1 MRVIAGLA
9 ELKLVARVAQALN
22 VTQPAISK
30 QITELEEIVAQP
42 IVTRDRNRLFLT
54 PIGERLADHARAV
67 LAQIDRAA
75 FDIEAMASGVSGSVQ
90 VGAVSSVAPS
100 LLPGAI
106 ALFKSSAPQS
116 SVSITEGHFVSL
128 YPLLETGQIDLLIA
142 RIWHPTEI
150 AEVAQAVLFEE
161 PIVVVTGRDHALA
174 HQERVTWAQAATCP
188 WILPQANSVARRAV
202 DAMFAGHGLVPPTN
216 VVASS
221 SLSLNLEVLRQM
233 PVLGLFPRSQA
244 NAHAARGDLVILPL
258 DTAGL
263 LSQARCFWKPE
274 AVETNGSVDLFRR
287 CLLQV
292 ARGKTIPFG

>member
-1 MRVIAGLA
+1 M
-9 ELKLVARVAQALN
+9 ARVAQALN

-30 QITELEEIVAQP
+30 QINELEEIVAQP
-42 IVTRDRNRLFLT
+42 VVTRDRNRLFLT
-54 PIGERLADHARAV
+54 LIGARLADHARAV
-67 LAQIDRAA
+67 LAQIVRAA

-128 YPLLETGQIDLLIA
+128 YPLL
-142 RIWHPTEI
+142 
-150 AEVAQAVLFEE
+150 
-161 PIVVVTGRDHALA
+161 
-174 HQERVTWAQAATCP
+174 
-188 WILPQANSVARRAV
+188 
-202 DAMFAGHGLVPPTN
+202 
-216 VVASS
+216 
-221 SLSLNLEVLRQM
+221 
-233 PVLGLFPRSQA
+233 
-244 NAHAARGDLVILPL
+244 

-274 AVETNGSVDLFRR
+274 AVETKGSVDLFRR

>member
-1 MRVIAGLA
+1 M
-9 ELKLVARVAQALN
+9 ARVAQALN
-22 VTQPAISK
+22 VTQPASSK
-30 QITELEEIVAQP
+30 QINELEEIVAQP

-54 PIGERLADHARAV
+54 LIGARLADHARAV

-90 VGAVSSVAPS
+90 VGAVSSVAPG

-106 ALFKSSAPQS
+106 ALFKFSAPQS

-128 YPLLETGQIDLLIA
+128 YPLLESGQIDLPIA
-142 RIWHPTEI
+142 RVWHPTEI

-161 PIVVVTGRDHALA
+161 PIVAVTGRDHALA
-174 HQERVTWAQAATCP
+174 HQERVTWAQAATCA
-188 WILPQANSVARRAV
+188 WTLPQANSVARRAV

-221 SLSLNLEVLRQM
+221 SLSLNLEVLSQM
-233 PVLGLFPRSQA
+233 PALGLFPRSQA

-274 AVETNGSVDLFRR
+274 AVETKGSVDLFRR